1 MESKVPRP
9 TAMEA
14 SVALRAAETA
24 RANLADRLVMP
35 SWLYVSMGTAIAVQI
50 ATTAVALRNG
60 APWLMAAGLAAFA
73 AVAGAQLGQ
82 FRRLNG
88 VWLGGF
94 ASRVVLGTGTTAS
107 VSYLVAL
114 AAAIWVGYGDQW
126 WLVAPCSALGGTAY
140 ALSGRRWMREYRA
153 DPAAHA
159 RGESLAWL
167 ALTTAAV
174 IGGLALLV
182 LTS

>member
-1 MESKVPRP
+1 MESKPHRP

-14 SVALRAAETA
+14 SAALRDAETA
-24 RANLADRLVMP
+24 RANLAHRLVLP
-35 SWLYVSMGTAIAVQI
+35 PWLYVSMGIAIAVQI
-50 ATTAVALRNG
+50 ATTAAALRTG

-73 AVAGAQLGQ
+73 AVAGTQLAQ
-82 FRRLNG
+82 FRRRNG
-88 VWLGGF
+88 VWLGGL

-107 VSYLVAL
+107 LSYAAAL

-140 ALSGRRWMREYRA
+140 ALSGRRWVRRYRA

-182 LTS
+182 LTG